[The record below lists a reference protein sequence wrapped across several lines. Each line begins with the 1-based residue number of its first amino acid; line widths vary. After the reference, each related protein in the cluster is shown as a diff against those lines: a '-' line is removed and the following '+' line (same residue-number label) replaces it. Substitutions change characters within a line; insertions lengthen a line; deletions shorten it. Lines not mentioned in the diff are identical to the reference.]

1 MDKLQILEEFL
12 AALEQLQEY
21 SENEYVCVYSNRIG
35 FAIRY
40 NIEDKILE
48 LMNEIKQCK
57 ETNSPRVIER
67 KDPKDMPEKML
78 NRFKEFLDYFHV
90 DYSKE
95 VITLTSGCTSVVMN
109 AESQWKD
116 FLGYSIASVAEAV
129 AVKLGKKIVWK
140 DDFDDEDYINS

>member
-12 AALEQLQEY
+12 GALEQLQEY
-21 SENEYVCVYSNRIG
+21 SENKYVCIHNNQVGIV
-35 FAIRY
+35 IRY
-40 NIEDKILE
+40 NIDDKIQ
-48 LMNEIKQCK
+48 EIIH
-57 ETNSPRVIER
+57 EINNER
-67 KDPKDMPEKML
+67 KDPKNMPEETL

-95 VITLTSGCTSVVMN
+95 VITLTSGDTSVVMN
-109 AESQWKD
+109 PKSEWKD

-129 AVKLGKKIVWK
+129 AAKLGKKIVWK